1 MSHLRE
7 NQFFWVL
14 AHQFDSLEKPIRFGG
29 RFYGIFGNSDKEKES
44 MKKLL
49 REACDRDSRLT
60 KTKKIIDNIVEQCY
74 REREEECYIYIM
86 EDNPKV
92 DKDKEAAPEIGV
104 AFSIVMEQSGRGKV
118 AKALK
123 ADDRPYLYQSRVID
137 YETSSEIVYPSSSK
151 NRFDWI
157 APFVVQGDGNFL
169 HGTDI
174 TTFESKREAIKRASS
189 LLEDPELGAGI
200 SVVEPEYLR
209 GSWIGL
215 TQVSGYIVR
224 VAVVTRWGWSKDSN
238 KWTTYQIDG
247 HSDIED
253 GEGPEEED
261 REGSEEEESEDSE
274 GDDIKGSGG
283 EDSD

>member
-1 MSHLRE
+1 
-7 NQFFWVL
+7 
-14 AHQFDSLEKPIRFGG
+14 
-29 RFYGIFGNSDKEKES
+29 
-44 MKKLL
+44 MKNLL

-60 KTKKIIDNIVEQCY
+60 KTKEVTDNIVERCY
-74 REREEECYIYIM
+74 RKRKPESYIYIM

-104 AFSIVMEQSGRGKV
+104 AFSIVMEEPGRVEV

-123 ADDRPYLYQSRVID
+123 ADDRPYLYQSRAID
-137 YETSSEIVYPSSSK
+137 YYPSSEIVYPNSSK
-151 NRFDWI
+151 DRLEWI
-157 APFVVQGDGNFL
+157 APFVVQGDWNFL
-169 HGTDI
+169 HGTLI
-174 TTFESKREAIKRASS
+174 TTFDSKREAIKRASS
-189 LLEDPELGAGI
+189 LLKDPELGAEI

-247 HSDIED
+247 ESDIED

-261 REGSEEEESEDSE
+261 GEGPEEEDSEGSEEEESEGSE

-283 EDSD
+283 EDRD